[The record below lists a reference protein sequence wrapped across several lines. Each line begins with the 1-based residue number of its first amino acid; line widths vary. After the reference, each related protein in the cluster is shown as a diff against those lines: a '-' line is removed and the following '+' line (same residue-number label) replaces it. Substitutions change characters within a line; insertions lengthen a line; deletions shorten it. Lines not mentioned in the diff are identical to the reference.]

1 MATLTTSYQELGSA
15 SLFTVTSGGNTYTGY
30 LKLDGK
36 YTAQST
42 TNNTTTVKFRL
53 RVACSLSGANFKNDS
68 GSAAFTGAYT
78 DSKSIAGTRY
88 YAGDTIYEIEKT
100 VTHSS
105 DGTKSLSIG
114 GKVTGYHDATISNKS
129 VTLPTIN
136 RYPKIASAPYLC
148 ACCPINAFN
157 DGTISTD
164 TTALT
169 KFNVYPKI
177 ATAPN
182 FTDEDNP
189 TMTWTRY
196 NSNFWQRAKMEV
208 GGDYSFIVRD
218 VSKTASSCTFTLTD
232 EEIDKLLD
240 AAGDNDTLPV
250 RFTICAMS
258 VEHGT
263 EANELSASYLDRTM
277 TVTPKGKIGKDG
289 QWKRV
294 QIYFGDGTWKR
305 CTPYIGKSGTWKRVK

>member
-136 RYPKIASAPYLC
+136 RYPKIASAP
-148 ACCPINAFN
+148 
-157 DGTISTD
+157 
-164 TTALT
+164 
-169 KFNVYPKI
+169 
-177 ATAPN
+177 N

-305 CTPYIGKSGTWKRVK
+305 CTPYIGNNGQWKRVK